1 MTGNGTS
8 WITYRHS
15 HHGKNEKLWVMVY
28 SIIYVNEW
36 QKDSVHGI
44 SDDHPTIELI
54 TLLRSDSIFT
64 RIDNHTVDYIG

>member
-1 MTGNGTS
+1 
-8 WITYRHS
+8 
-15 HHGKNEKLWVMVY
+15 MVY